1 MKLETLRI
9 DDLVTDPNNAR
20 THDDKNLDA
29 IKGSLS
35 QFGQRKPIVIQ
46 DNVVIAGN
54 GTLEAARQL
63 GWKEIEVVRV
73 PDEWTPDQAKAFA
86 LADNRTAE
94 LAQWNHDVLSSQI
107 LELQD
112 VAFPIQELGFEIPE
126 LPTDAAW
133 TDVFDATAGD
143 RKEVQQITFTLH
155 TDQAETVKAA
165 IAESKAMGE
174 FGDTGNSNDNGNA
187 LARIVEMWMG
197 NNER

>member
-9 DDLVTDPNNAR
+9 DSLVTDPNNAR
-20 THDDKNLDA
+20 THDEKNLDA
-29 IKGSLS
+29 IKGSLT

-46 DNVVIAGN
+46 GNVVIAGN

-63 GWKEIEVVRV
+63 GWKEIEVVQV
-73 PDEWTPDQAKAFA
+73 PAEWTTDQAKAFA

-94 LAQWNHDVLSSQI
+94 LAQWNHDVLSTQI

-133 TDVFDATAGD
+133 SDVFEATAGD
-143 RKEVQQITFTLH
+143 RKDVQQITFTLH
-155 TDQAETVKAA
+155 TDQAETVKAG

-197 NNER
+197 SNER